1 MAKKKQSSRKSTS
14 RTSRSVLRRQIDQ
27 LDRQIVAQAN
37 ERAELARQWAAM
49 ASGTQPAS
57 PPPTLPPELIDEAA
71 TPKDIRNPGPL
82 SDTCVQAVLR
92 ELASGTRALVTTTR
106 VAFLGPEYT
115 YSHLAALHRFGHS
128 VELVPVGSIAAV
140 FEEVHSRQADF
151 GLVPVENSTDGR
163 VADTL
168 DMFAKLSVKICGEV
182 PLRIH
187 HNLLGRGPR
196 SAIQTVYSKPQ
207 ALSQCRNWIAKH
219 LPAATTSEVASTADA
234 ARMAQQNPAVA
245 AIASAEAGVQYAL
258 EVLAANIEDNPGN
271 LTRFAVI
278 SGADASSTGDDK
290 TALMLELEHRP
301 GALADAMAIFKRNR
315 LNMTWIESFPIP
327 GHAGRYLF
335 FVECEGHRAD
345 LRVRRALS
353 SLEKKATRL
362 EILGSYARSEPI
374 G

>member
-1 MAKKKQSSRKSTS
+1 MAKKKRSSGRPQA
-14 RTSRSVLRRQIDQ
+14 RVSRSALRRQIDQ
-27 LDRQIVAQAN
+27 LDRQIVDGLNQ
-37 ERAELARQWAAM
+37 RAELARQWATM
-49 ASGTQPAS
+49 AAGAEAAAPVMDIS
-57 PPPTLPPELIDEAA
+57 PDLIDQAA
-71 TPKDIRNPGPL
+71 TPKDVNNPGPL
-82 SDTCVQAVLR
+82 SDTAVQAVLR
-92 ELASGTRALVTTTR
+92 ELASGTRALLSTTR

-115 YSHLAALHRFGHS
+115 YSHLAALHRFGQS

-140 FEEVHSRQADF
+140 FEEVYTRQADF

-196 SAIQTVYSKPQ
+196 TAVQTVYSKPQ

-219 LPAATTSEVASTADA
+219 LPAASTSEVASTADA

-245 AIASAEAGVQYAL
+245 AIASAEAGVQYGL
-258 EVLAANIEDNPGN
+258 EVLAGNIEDNPGN

-278 SGADASSTGDDK
+278 SAADAQATGDDK